1 MELVRKQLRR
11 LELKARR
18 GWYVTNLMY
27 YVVGGMAIVF
37 LMDFIGM
44 GASRWVYFDRA
55 AIASGQVWRLATFI
69 FLPPNSSLLW
79 IIFSLYFY
87 WMIGNTL
94 ENQWGSFK
102 FNLYYL
108 LGIVGAILGGL
119 VTGYGYNT
127 YLNLSLF
134 LAFAALF
141 PDFEMRLFFFLP
153 VKMKWLA
160 LLDILLYGYNFVI
173 GSWSERAA
181 IVLSLLNVALFFGG
195 DAVRAVKLEAGTLRR
210 RWAFRRN
217 YRR

>member
-1 MELVRKQLRR
+1 MNAMRQWIRKI
-11 LELKARR
+11 ELKARR
-18 GWYVTNLMY
+18 GWYIQNLMY
-27 YVVGGMAIVF
+27 YIVGGMAVVF

-44 GASRWVYFDRA
+44 NASNMLYFDRN
-55 AIASGQVWRLATFI
+55 AIANGQVWRLVTFI
-69 FLPPNSSLLW
+69 FLPPSTSILW
-79 IIFSLYFY
+79 VIFSLYFY

-108 LGIVGAILGGL
+108 LGIIGALLAGL
-119 VTGYGYNT
+119 ITGYGDNT
-127 YLNLSLF
+127 YVNMSLF

-141 PDFEMRLFFFLP
+141 PDFQMYLFFFLP
-153 VKMKWLA
+153 IKMKWLA
-160 LLDILLYGYNFVI
+160 LLDVLLYAYNFII
-173 GSWSERAA
+173 GSWSIRAA

-195 DAVRAVKLEAGTLRR
+195 DIVRMIKLEAGTLRR